1 MLRGWGEGLN
11 KRMAGKGWSSWRAW
25 PKAERGGLPE
35 LSSWAFP
42 APCCLSGPLDSADQL
57 AGGLG

>member
-1 MLRGWGEGLN
+1 MLRGWGEGPN
-11 KRMAGKGWSSWRAW
+11 KRMAGKGWSRLGL
-25 PKAERGGLPE
+25 AEGREGRPTRTFLLGV
-35 LSSWAFP
+35 P